1 MEKSANQ
8 LKEMLLGIPH
18 IREALYTYA
27 SLHGKL
33 IDETLDQL
41 VDRLRNMDLKKTRRK
56 VEEELRHNPV
66 LTYVVGAEIGIIK
79 DPVIR

>member
-1 MEKSANQ
+1 MNDI
-8 LKEMLLGIPH
+8 KEILLGIPH
-18 IREALYTYA
+18 VRDAIVSHAYNT
-27 SLHGKL
+27 HTT
-33 IDETLDQL
+33 IDEV
-41 VDRLRNMDLKKTRRK
+41 VDLMVERLRATDLKKTRRK